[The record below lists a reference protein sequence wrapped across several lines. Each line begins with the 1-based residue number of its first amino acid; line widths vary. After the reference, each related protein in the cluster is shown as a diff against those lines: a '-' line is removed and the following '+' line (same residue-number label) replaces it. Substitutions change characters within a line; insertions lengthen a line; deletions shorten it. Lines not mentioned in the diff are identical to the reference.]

1 VPIVILYIQYVG
13 NDGDVIA
20 NLDPMMYTLM
30 VEAIT
35 EDYFPQHASDVAGP
49 VTLTGGSAQRKCYMH
64 KANDYVINLLVFGIK
79 QSGII
84 L

>member
-1 VPIVILYIQYVG
+1 MLPIVILYIQCIG
-13 NDGDVIA
+13 NDGDVIG

-35 EDYFPQHASDVAGP
+35 EGNFTHLPQHASDVAGP

-64 KANDYVINLLVFGIK
+64 KANDYVINLNNACL
-79 QSGII
+79 
-84 L
+84 